1 MGGVGVM
8 LHNRRRN
15 KIAGSFGKTNAVIEE
30 LQSTNKAFVDFE
42 VSLFQQKSIFFSYNL
57 LETAEH

>member
-15 KIAGSFGKTNAVIEE
+15 KIAGSFDKTNAVIEE